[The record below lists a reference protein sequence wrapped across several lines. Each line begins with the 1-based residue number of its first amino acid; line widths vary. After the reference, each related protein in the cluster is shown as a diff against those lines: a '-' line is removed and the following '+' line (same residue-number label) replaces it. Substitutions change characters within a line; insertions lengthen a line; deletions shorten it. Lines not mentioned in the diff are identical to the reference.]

1 MNTTKRRE
9 VREPR
14 APSSSRTWAI
24 RAAIAISIG
33 FALGI
38 GGGIAGVNRL
48 EPGRP
53 GQPDSLQL
61 MLDSLQRRDDANAPM
76 TQRRAADSLDAA
88 LRAQRIA
95 DSVALAND
103 PDAPVVPDVVRMEE
117 GAARQTIEDAGL
129 MVGSVIFRADSATA
143 GTVLATMPTAGR
155 KVRAGTAIDL
165 VLSDGRTGTSDIAQ
179 VAAST
184 HSPPNE

>member
-9 VREPR
+9 MREPR
-14 APSSSRTWAI
+14 GAVTGRTWAI
-24 RAAIAISIG
+24 RAAIAIGVG

-61 MLDSLQRRDDANAPM
+61 MLDSLQRRDDADAPM
-76 TQRRAADSLDAA
+76 AQRRAADSLDAA
-88 LRAQRIA
+88 QRAQRIA

-103 PDAPVVPDVVRMEE
+103 PDAPVVPDVIRMEE

-129 MVGSVIFRADSATA
+129 MVGSVVFRADSATT
-143 GTVLATMPTAGR
+143 GTVLATMPIAGR

-165 VLSDGRTGTSDIAQ
+165 VLSDGRTGTTDTTQ
-179 VAAST
+179 VDSPT
-184 HSPPNE
+184 HTPPHE

>member
-1 MNTTKRRE
+1 VNTTKRRE

-14 APSSSRTWAI
+14 TPGSSRTWAI
-24 RAAIAISIG
+24 RAAIAIGVG

-76 TQRRAADSLDAA
+76 AQRRAADSLDAA

-129 MVGSVIFRADSATA
+129 MVGSVIFRTDSATT
-143 GTVLATMPTAGR
+143 GTVLATMPAAGR

-165 VLSDGRTGTSDIAQ
+165 VLSDGRTGTSDTAQ
-179 VAAST
+179 VAPPLPSL
-184 HSPPNE
+184 PNE

>member
-1 MNTTKRRE
+1 VNTTKRRE
-9 VREPR
+9 MREPR
-14 APSSSRTWAI
+14 GPGSARTWGI
-24 RAAIAISIG
+24 RAAIAIGLG
-33 FALGI
+33 FAVGI

-61 MLDSLQRRDDANAPM
+61 MLDSLQRRDDADAPM
-76 TQRRAADSLDAA
+76 AKRRAADSLDAA
-88 LRAQRIA
+88 QRAQRIA

-103 PDAPVVPDVVRMEE
+103 PDAPVVPDVIRMEE

-129 MVGSVIFRADSATA
+129 LVGSVVFRADSATA
-143 GTVLATMPTAGR
+143 GTVLATMPATGR

-165 VLSDGRTGTSDIAQ
+165 VLSDGRAGTADTAQ
-179 VAAST
+179 VAPPT
-184 HSPPNE
+184 HSLPFE

>member
-1 MNTTKRRE
+1 VNTTKRRE

-14 APSSSRTWAI
+14 DRGTARTWAI
-24 RAAIAISIG
+24 RAAVAIALG

-61 MLDSLQRRDDANAPM
+61 MLDSLQRRADADAPM

-88 LRAQRIA
+88 RRAQRIA
-95 DSVALAND
+95 DSIALAND
-103 PDAPVVPDVVRMEE
+103 PDAPVVPDVVTLEE
-117 GAARQTIEDAGL
+117 GAARQAIEDAGL
-129 MVGSVIFRADSATA
+129 MVGSVVFRADSATA
-143 GTVLATMPTAGR
+143 GTVLATIPIAGR
-155 KVRAGTAIDL
+155 KVRPGTAIDL
-165 VLSDGRTGTSDIAQ
+165 VLSDGRAGTADTAQ
-179 VAAST
+179 VASPT
-184 HSPPNE
+184 HSLPHE